1 MCSKEPT
8 GPTWFRLLCISVE
21 DELGLFF
28 FAELLFKLLL
38 LSLLCFCNKV
48 LTELKKKKKKGQE
61 NLAFFYKLETRDM
74 NRLVLRRA
82 LNFPAQFHNSA
93 DFSKRNAEEP

>member
-1 MCSKEPT
+1 MKFCLIY
-8 GPTWFRLLCISVE
+8 FYFIY
-21 DELGLFF
+21 
-28 FAELLFKLLL
+28 FKKKKK
-38 LSLLCFCNKV
+38 NIKKK
-48 LTELKKKKKKGQE
+48 KKKKKKGQE
-61 NLAFFYKLETRDM
+61 NLAFFYKQETRDM